1 MKIEG
6 QKFSYNAVYK
16 NCYRN
21 IAKLPC
27 HSRSLGFFWQA
38 LLNDS
43 LERKSI
49 VLDSKQRREF
59 IVPSTSFDT
68 CRSMKAFNDQ
78 VMIPNDMDKQ
88 ILITVETTLPL
99 K

>member
-1 MKIEG
+1 M
-6 QKFSYNAVYK
+6 
-16 NCYRN
+16 
-21 IAKLPC
+21 
-27 HSRSLGFFWQA
+27 
-38 LLNDS
+38 
-43 LERKSI
+43 

-68 CRSMKAFNDQ
+68 CRRMKAFNDQ

-88 ILITVETTLPL
+88 ILTTVETTLPL